1 MGHGD
6 GEEQELERNAVKNVT
21 DMPAGLGLDSNEPY
35 SFKLPPVNNIPLVQF
50 KFEDKPEY
58 REAVNHPRKK

>member
-35 SFKLPPVNNIPLVQF
+35 SFKLLPSHNVPLVQL
-50 KFEDKPEY
+50 ESEY
-58 REAVNHPRKK
+58 QQENREPVDHPGGK